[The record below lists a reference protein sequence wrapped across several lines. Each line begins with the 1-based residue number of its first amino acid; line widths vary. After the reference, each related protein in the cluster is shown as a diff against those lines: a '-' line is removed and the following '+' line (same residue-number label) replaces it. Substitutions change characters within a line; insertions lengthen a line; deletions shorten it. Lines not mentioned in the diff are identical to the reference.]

1 MQCAKEKGVTHG
13 GVKTEPKK
21 KAEEVP
27 IMSRTLTTAN
37 RLNVL
42 VVDDE
47 VILCQS
53 VEKILKRKGHKADL
67 ETSVADALRTLD
79 TGKQYDL
86 IIADLMMPQAGGL
99 ELLSAVQASWP
110 ELPVLII
117 TGFSSIASAVE
128 ATKLGAA
135 GYLPKPFTPEELEE
149 AVEAILAR
157 SSEKSGDIVEAANEE
172 IIDVDMPFNPKE
184 IEKATSKAYVEHLT
198 RSDMPIVT
206 AKPIPPADYCP
217 LGQRSC
223 KKFLKKGVCQ
233 QAECPIITAEKKKG
247 RATVAT
253 EYVFDPIDVDLPFSA
268 AEVTALTSEA
278 YVAALGRSDMPV
290 VGHWGQFAPA
300 ARKVLVVDDEAV
312 VVHSIRKI
320 LARKGFAVEEAFTC
334 QEALAQVFTRDYD
347 LILLDMRMSDGNGM
361 DVLQRIKSK
370 RPELHVVIV
379 TGYASI
385 DSAVEAIRKGA
396 SDYMP
401 KPFTPDEL
409 YNMTRRVL
417 GTAAA

>member
-1 MQCAKEKGVTHG
+1 MSGTLR
-13 GVKTEPKK
+13 KTDG
-21 KAEEVP
+21 
-27 IMSRTLTTAN
+27 LD
-37 RLNVL
+37 VL

-47 VILCQS
+47 LILCQS
-53 VEKILKRKGHKADL
+53 VDKILKRKGNRVNAV
-67 ETSVADALRTLD
+67 TSVADALRTLD
-79 TGKQYDL
+79 AGNKYDL

-128 ATKLGAA
+128 TTKLGAA

-157 SSEKSGDIVEAANEE
+157 MPEKTGNATEAESEE

-198 RSDMPIVT
+198 RSDVPIVT
-206 AKPIPPADYCP
+206 AKPIPPADYCS

-223 KKFLKKGVCQ
+223 KRFLKKGACQ
-233 QAECPIITAEKKKG
+233 QVECPIITAEKKKG
-247 RATVAT
+247 RAAAAT

-278 YVAALGRSDMPV
+278 YVAALGPSDMPV
-290 VGHWGQFAPA
+290 VGHWGQFAPL

-312 VVHSIRKI
+312 VVNSIRKI
-320 LARKGFAVEEAFTC
+320 LTRKGFSVEEAFTC
-334 QEALAQVFTRDYD
+334 KDALAQVFSHDYD
-347 LILLDMRMSDGNGM
+347 LVLLDMRMSDGNGM
-361 DVLQRIKSK
+361 DVLQRIKAK
-370 RPELHVVIV
+370 RPELRVVIV

-385 DSAVEAIRKGA
+385 DTAVEAIQKGA

-409 YNMTRRVL
+409 YSMTSRVL
-417 GTAAA
+417 GTVAA

>member
-1 MQCAKEKGVTHG
+1 MQCALAKGVTSNRINNLE
-13 GVKTEPKK
+13 KTEEEAIMSQILP
-21 KAEEVP
+21 KAEGL
-27 IMSRTLTTAN
+27 S
-37 RLNVL
+37 VL

-47 VILCQS
+47 AILCQS
-53 VEKILKRKGHKADL
+53 VEKILKRKGCKVNAV
-67 ETSVADALRTLD
+67 TSVADALKTLD
-79 TGKQYDL
+79 ANDKYDL

-99 ELLSAVQASWP
+99 ELLSAVQGSWP
-110 ELPVLII
+110 DLPVLII

-128 ATKLGAA
+128 TTKLGAA
-135 GYLPKPFTPEELEE
+135 GYLPKPFTPEELEKAME
-149 AVEAILAR
+149 AVLVRNSTTADNPIEA
-157 SSEKSGDIVEAANEE
+157 EPEG

-184 IEKATSKAYVEHLT
+184 IEKATSKAYVERLT
-198 RSDMPIVT
+198 RSDMPIVA

-223 KKFLKKGVCQ
+223 KRFLKKGACQ

-247 RATVAT
+247 RAAAAT
-253 EYVFDPIDVDLPFSA
+253 EYVFDPIDVDLPFSI

-290 VGHWGQFAPA
+290 VGNWGKFAPS

-312 VVHSIRKI
+312 VVNSIRKI
-320 LARKGFAVEEAFTC
+320 LSRKGFAVEEAFTC
-334 QEALAQVFTRDYD
+334 KDALAQVFSHDYD
-347 LILLDMRMSDGNGM
+347 LVLLDMRMSDGNGM
-361 DVLQRIKSK
+361 DVLQRIKAK
-370 RPELHVVIV
+370 RPDLRVIIV

-385 DSAVEAIRKGA
+385 DTAVEAIRKGA

-409 YNMTRRVL
+409 YNMTSRVL